1 MEIKELKNE
10 INELLWGSVK
20 ESLIEDGR
28 ENELAETW
36 FNIRDEIN
44 CCNSLT
50 DFIKVMVDWGWD
62 KNDALVSINDIFLM
76 EE

>member
-10 INELLWGSVK
+10 INEVLWGSVK

-36 FNIRDEIN
+36 FSIRNEIN
-44 CCNSLT
+44 CCDSLS
-50 DFIKVMVDWGWD
+50 DFIKVMDDWGWD
-62 KNDALVSINDIFLM
+62 KDDALEVINDTFLM
-76 EE
+76 E

>member
-36 FNIRDEIN
+36 VNIRDEIN
-44 CCNSLT
+44 C
-50 DFIKVMVDWGWD
+50 
-62 KNDALVSINDIFLM
+62 
-76 EE
+76 